1 MQENTP
7 SSQSPTSNPSSK
19 KNKSGVEKIALP
31 LIIVI
36 LIAGAVTFYLNSQT
50 KNPSKSPVTI
60 EKQSPTGA
68 LSPLAQSTLY
78 LLPNPLTL
86 DASGNGI
93 IEVNIET
100 GTNEVTAVQLELQYD
115 TKAITNVAIKPGP
128 FFTSAVDLMKRI
140 DKDNGRITYMIGISP
155 SQNPISGSG
164 TVAQITFSKV
174 RNTNLTSTQVNFT
187 TTDSSKS
194 IVTATGI
201 EESVLKE
208 TQGTTVELQ

>member
-50 KNPSKSPVTI
+50 KNPSKSPVTT

-100 GTNEVTAVQLELQYD
+100 GTNEVTAVQL
-115 TKAITNVAIKPGP
+115 
-128 FFTSAVDLMKRI
+128 
-140 DKDNGRITYMIGISP
+140 
-155 SQNPISGSG
+155 
-164 TVAQITFSKV
+164 
-174 RNTNLTSTQVNFT
+174 
-187 TTDSSKS
+187 
-194 IVTATGI
+194 
-201 EESVLKE
+201 
-208 TQGTTVELQ
+208 